1 MHYRNGDFKLL
12 FTTAIV
18 SRGYRLENSAN
29 LDGPSQHNNGSLML
43 N

>member
-1 MHYRNGDFKLL
+1 MHYRNGDF
-12 FTTAIV
+12 IV